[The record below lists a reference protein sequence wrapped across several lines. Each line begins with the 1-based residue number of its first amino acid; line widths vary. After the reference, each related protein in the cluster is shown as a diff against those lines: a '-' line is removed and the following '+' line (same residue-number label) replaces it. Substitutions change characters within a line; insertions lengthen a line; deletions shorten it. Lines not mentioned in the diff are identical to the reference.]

1 LAVPFSIAIF
11 PLGGRFKYRAAR
23 VGVQTNAMFIR
34 PLAVTRFLWRETRW
48 AARPEIRRF
57 GRRRR
62 VASVPKCYRVRAC
75 SGFVDRSVKSS
86 FERKINMSVSISNSS
101 LTQAAAP
108 TPSPA
113 KAQPSE
119 PSQHPAPAPGDS
131 VKLSQ
136 AAQVH
141 LFKQQGQS
149 LSQIA
154 SNLGI
159 SAATVDGYLG
169 IAVPKAPAAAPA
181 VPTPSAP
188 SPEPVDAHAPAQPT
202 PAAGK

>member
-1 LAVPFSIAIF
+1 
-11 PLGGRFKYRAAR
+11 
-23 VGVQTNAMFIR
+23 M
-34 PLAVTRFLWRETRW
+34 

-62 VASVPKCYRVRAC
+62 VASVPQCYRVRAC
-75 SGFVDRSVKSS
+75 RGFADRSVKSS
-86 FERKINMSVSISNSS
+86 FERKTNMSVSISNSS

-108 TPSPA
+108 IPSPA
-113 KAQPSE
+113 KSQPSE

-149 LSQIA
+149 PSQIA

-169 IAVPKAPAAAPA
+169 IAVPKAPAATPA
-181 VPTPSAP
+181 VATPTAP
-188 SPEPVDAHAPAQPT
+188 SPEPADVHAQAPAQPT